1 MVSINGGSLPRWRQ
15 DGKELFYVAPDNKLM
30 AVSVKTNGNNFE
42 AGSPN
47 PLFEVRLSAPVT
59 GGASYAV
66 TRDGQRFLMNV
77 VVDEASPSP
86 IVVVENWPAVL
97 KK

>member
-1 MVSINGGSLPRWRQ
+1 MLRVIMW
-15 DGKELFYVAPDNKLM
+15 D
-30 AVSVKTNGNNFE
+30 TCE
-42 AGSPN
+42 A
-47 PLFEVRLSAPVT
+47 LAIMT